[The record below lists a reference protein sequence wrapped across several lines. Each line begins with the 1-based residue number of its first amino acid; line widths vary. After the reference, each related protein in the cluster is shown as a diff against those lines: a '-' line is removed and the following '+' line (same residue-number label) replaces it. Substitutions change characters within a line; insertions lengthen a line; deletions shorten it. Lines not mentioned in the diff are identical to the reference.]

1 MNLFVANL
9 NYDLTEKELEQV
21 FAPYGDA
28 TVKIIKDPKNG
39 RSKGYGFINGLDAAA
54 GRLAIKEMNGRMIMG
69 REMVVK
75 QDEKGAAPVKRPG
88 QGNKGPG
95 KRGPGSGG
103 PKDQKGQKPMPAG
116 QPTFPYRFTPRTVPT
131 RQQQPFDDCLKEAP
145 DAFHHQLD
153 AGRCDIAFEIEW
165 ETLTP
170 TALNP
175 CAAPD
180 VPKTMP
186 KNENKEWSGYD
197 RRWLMID
204 NRLAISPFT
213 VKSAI
218 AAGFAN
224 LLGGCYRVIDK
235 MEGHPAGGVLEGQ
248 YQYKGGYKR
257 YRVSMSNRSRPG
269 VIRKIETK
277 PDGSRTVEIQ
287 PVTEYYLDQNT
298 VSKLEKN
305 KTYFALIRKEKYK
318 QFVTS
323 FRDVEGPK
331 KPEEKRLVYHGPYRF
346 GMNLTLVAPALNKKH
361 YHRFFETKG
370 GILSGTIKAENFDP
384 PINLEKKVYMG
395 KFENKHFK
403 NKGPD
408 PRKHLIGEYWYE
420 DLNSLGVGD
429 WVYYH
434 SFYDPRKE
442 KEVIANIG
450 KNFQFKALFYH
461 PDAVPPDHRPCGR
474 VDMLCPRCRMFGMV
488 ETEKAKDR
496 RAVGFKG
503 RFKSSTLRDGE
514 ALAEIEPKPYAPPEA
529 NASVELRQWG
539 DPSGTAAA
547 YQALL
552 PISGP
557 PKPNKRDDG
566 GGYFDDRTG
575 EIRGAKIYRH
585 AGLKSAE
592 DIQQVDS
599 NPEKDYT
606 HRLRNYAMVCKPG
619 RKFAG
624 TVGAENCD
632 PREAAALTLL
642 LSSEMSGHGFKIGMG
657 KAFGMGSVKSRIRSV
672 WVRKVNDYDKWEK
685 IEGVGDMAEKDF
697 IRRLDGAIIGV
708 GKEIGALRA
717 IDDFKQRMNPFD
729 QMESTKLG
737 YPKPQAK
744 RNQGRKYW
752 DIAKAA
758 M

>member
-21 FAPYGDA
+21 FAPYGNA
-28 TVKIIKDPKNG
+28 TVQIFKDPKG
-39 RSKGYGFINGLDAAA
+39 RSRGCGLIKGLEAAE
-54 GRLAIKEMNGRMIMG
+54 GRRAIKEMNGRMIME
-69 REMVVK
+69 RPMTVK
-75 QDEKGAAPVKRPG
+75 QDAKGAAAPVPPPRPAG
-88 QGNKGPG
+88 QGRKQGG
-95 KRGPGSGG
+95 GG
-103 PKDQKGQKPMPAG
+103 PKGQKPAPAG
-116 QPTFPYRFTPRTVPT
+116 QPTFPYRFIQRSVPKHHQHPIDD
-131 RQQQPFDDCLKEAP
+131 RLKKQPA
-145 DAFHHQLD
+145 AFHEKLKAD
-153 AGRCDIAFEIEW
+153 RCDIAFEIEW

-175 CAAPD
+175 CAATG

-186 KNENKEWSGYD
+186 KNDNNEWSGYD

-235 MEGHPAGGVLEGQ
+235 EEGHPAGGVLEGQ

-257 YRVSMSNRSRPG
+257 YRVSMNNRSRPG
-269 VIRKIETK
+269 IIRKIETK
-277 PDGSRTVEIQ
+277 PDGSRAVEIE
-287 PVTEYYLDQNT
+287 PVTEYYLDKEASGLT
-298 VSKLEKN
+298 KGAA
-305 KTYFALIRKEKYK
+305 YFASTFEKRHK
-318 QFVTS
+318 RFISS
-323 FRDVEGPK
+323 FRPGNGSK
-331 KPEEKRLVYHGPYRF
+331 NRGEKGLIYYGPYRF
-346 GMNLTLVAPALNKKH
+346 GMNLTLRAPDLRKQH
-361 YHRFFETKG
+361 RHRFYEESGHRLTGEIPAVNFERP
-370 GILSGTIKAENFDP
+370 GI
-384 PINLEKKVYMG
+384 LEKKVYMG
-395 KFENKHFK
+395 NFK
-403 NKGPD
+403 PLDKAD
-408 PRKHLIGEYWYE
+408 PRKHLKNEFWYE
-420 DLNSLGVGD
+420 DLNDLGVGD

-434 SFYDPRKE
+434 SFFDPRQG
-442 KEVIANIG
+442 KEVVANIG

-488 ETEKAKDR
+488 ETEKAKER

-514 ALAEIEPKPYAPPEA
+514 ALAEIEPKPYATPEA
-529 NASVELRQWG
+529 IASVELRQWG
-539 DPSGTAAA
+539 DKSGTAAA

-575 EIRGAKIYRH
+575 EIRGAKVYRH
-585 AGLKSAE
+585 AGLRSAE
-592 DIQQVDS
+592 DIRQVDS

-619 RKFAG
+619 RKFTG

-632 PREAAALTLL
+632 PRETAAFILL
-642 LSSEMSGHGFKIGMG
+642 LSSEMSGHGYKIGMG

-672 WVRKVNDYDKWEK
+672 WVRKGDDYDKWEK
-685 IEGVGDMAEKDF
+685 IERVGDMAEKDF
-697 IRRLDGAIIGV
+697 IERLDGVIMGI

-717 IDDFKQRMNPFD
+717 IDDFKRRMNPFD
-729 QMESTKLG
+729 KMESTKLG

-744 RNQGRKYW
+744 SNQGRKYW
-752 DIAKAA
+752 DIAKAS